1 MVTFFVGISI
11 LVLGGIYYSKIIEKI
26 EGVKAERRTPAYRM
40 EDGVDYIPLPWWKV
54 FLIQFLNIA
63 GLGPIFGAI
72 AGAMWGPVAFLW
84 IIFGSIFG
92 GAVHDYFSGMISL
105 RHNGMS
111 ITEIIGAYLGT
122 PTKIFM
128 RFFTIFLMVLVGAVF
143 VTGPAGILGNIT
155 ANSISVTTW
164 VWIIFIYYFMATM
177 MPIDKII
184 GRIYPIFGFVLL
196 TMALAILV
204 ALFAKGYKIP
214 EITLANLHFNRE
226 SYPIFPMMFV
236 TIACGAVSGFHSTQ
250 SPMMARCLKN
260 EKEGRAVFYGAMLT
274 EAIVAMIWAAIGMA
288 FYGGVKGLNEVMVA
302 NGGQAAI
309 IVSDISLSLL
319 GKIGG
324 VLVMIGVVIAPI
336 TTGDTAFRSS
346 RLIVADFMKYD
357 QGPIK
362 NRLLV
367 SIPLF
372 ALGIFITQIDFD
384 VLWRYMAW
392 TNQTLSVFVFW
403 AITVYL
409 VQRGKCYWVAL
420 VPALFMTGVCTTYIL
435 FAPEGFSLPATI
447 SYSVA
452 MVVVIAA
459 IAIFRNYTRK
469 RDKSISIAGSTLK
482 E

>member
-1 MVTFFVGISI
+1 
-11 LVLGGIYYSKIIEKI
+11 
-26 EGVKAERRTPAYRM
+26 
-40 EDGVDYIPLPWWKV
+40 
-54 FLIQFLNIA
+54 
-63 GLGPIFGAI
+63 
-72 AGAMWGPVAFLW
+72 
-84 IIFGSIFG
+84 
-92 GAVHDYFSGMISL
+92 
-105 RHNGMS
+105 
-111 ITEIIGAYLGT
+111 
-122 PTKIFM
+122 
-128 RFFTIFLMVLVGAVF
+128 
-143 VTGPAGILGNIT
+143 
-155 ANSISVTTW
+155 
-164 VWIIFIYYFMATM
+164 
-177 MPIDKII
+177 
-184 GRIYPIFGFVLL
+184 
-196 TMALAILV
+196 
-204 ALFAKGYKIP
+204 
-214 EITLANLHFNRE
+214 
-226 SYPIFPMMFV
+226 
-236 TIACGAVSGFHSTQ
+236 
-250 SPMMARCLKN
+250 
-260 EKEGRAVFYGAMLT
+260 
-274 EAIVAMIWAAIGMA
+274 
-288 FYGGVKGLNEVMVA
+288 MVA

-469 RDKSISIAGSTLK
+469 RGAFNSKLK
-482 E
+482 

>member
-1 MVTFFVGISI
+1 MITFFLGISVLI
-11 LVLGGIYYSKIIEKI
+11 LGGIYYSKIIERI
-26 EGVKAERRTPAYRM
+26 EGVEAERRTPAYRM
-40 EDGVDYIPLPWWKV
+40 GDGIDYIPLPWWKV

-84 IIFGSIFG
+84 IIFGCLFG

-105 RHNGMS
+105 RHDGMS
-111 ITEIIGAYLGT
+111 ITEIVGTYLGI

-128 RFFTIFLMVLVGAVF
+128 RVFTIFLMVLVGAVF
-143 VTGPAGILGNIT
+143 VTGPAGILGNLT
-155 ANSISVTTW
+155 TNNISVTTW
-164 VWIIFIYYFMATM
+164 IWIIFIYYFIATM
-177 MPIDKII
+177 MPVDKII
-184 GRIYPIFGFVLL
+184 GRIYPVFGFVLL

-204 ALFAKGYKIP
+204 ALFAKGYRIP
-214 EITLANLHFNRE
+214 EMSFANLHSNKE

-260 EKEGRAVFYGAMLT
+260 EKEGRIAFYGAMVT
-274 EAIVAMIWAAIGMA
+274 EGVVTMIWAAIGMA
-288 FYGGVKGLNEVMVA
+288 FYRGVNGLNEVMMA

-309 IVSDISLSLL
+309 VVSEISSTLL

-324 VLVMIGVVIAPI
+324 ILVIIGVVIAPI

-357 QGPIK
+357 QEPIK

-367 SIPLF
+367 SLPLF
-372 ALGIFITQIDFD
+372 ALGIFITQIDFA

-392 TNQTLSVFVFW
+392 TNQTLAVFVFW

-435 FAPEGFSLPATI
+435 FAPEGFSLPARVSYLAGTI
-447 SYSVA
+447 A
-452 MVVVIAA
+452 VITA
-459 IAIFRNYTRK
+459 IAVFWNYMRK
-469 RDKSISIAGSTLK
+469 REKSQLKGGSTLNI
-482 E
+482 